1 MYKYVL
7 GDGDMRTANP
17 VFRSIEKKETY
28 ALDESASYRG
38 IILKTSLLLLTA
50 VTSGFFAINFIGD
63 LLGPVIIGSF
73 IVGFIS
79 VILINFMPRFG
90 MVFGLTYALSEGVIL
105 GLITYVFEAAYQGI
119 AFAAIL
125 STLTVFGVMLFLYSS
140 GFIRVTSRMRRIV
153 STILFS
159 FLVFFIIFGI
169 LSMSFEGL
177 FTSPGLILGVSAVMV
192 VFGAIMLTIDFD
204 NAQRIVDSEAD
215 KVYEWVVAVGLMVTL
230 VWIYIEM
237 IRILAIVASK
247 RN

>member
-1 MYKYVL
+1 
-7 GDGDMRTANP
+7 MRSANP
-17 VFRSIEKKETY
+17 VFSSIERKETF
-28 ALDESASYRG
+28 AVDQSASYSG

-50 VTSGFFAINFIGD
+50 VASGFLAINYLGD
-63 LLGPVIIGSF
+63 ALGPVLIGSF

-79 VILINFMPRFG
+79 VLLINFIPRLG
-90 MVFGLTYALSEGVIL
+90 MVFGITYALSEGVIL

-140 GFIRVTSRMRRIV
+140 GFIRVTSKMRRIV
-153 STILFS
+153 STILIS

-192 VFGAIMLTIDFD
+192 IFGAIMLTIDFD

-237 IRILAIVASK
+237 IRILAIISSR